1 MGELALFVLFLQLP
15 GDLAVLA
22 TAEAR
27 QDLPCR
33 VTPARAALGFDLG
46 LHAGYTVRIPR
57 QDLPAGRLRLLIRI
71 TPLDHPGDPVYLNDR
86 VDVPPTNEDLVLQGR
101 FAVREGRYQV
111 DWLLRDQSER
121 VCSAHWEVSA
131 QAPRGVELA
140 AHLDEEAPV
149 AREGSLH
156 LRVLLP
162 LAPPYVIEDLVTMLR
177 AITREPRFGRL
188 SLVAFQPAERRIV
201 FRQDDTPR
209 LDFRGLRD
217 ALGRADFVR
226 VDYRSLLAKQDV
238 LSGLLAEGPYDAV
251 LVLGP
256 TLVYYPRRKSYQ
268 VSRPV
273 DFAAAWRDIR
283 SRLPTL
289 PIGRR

>member
-1 MGELALFVLFLQLP
+1 MGELALVVLFLQLP
-15 GDLAVLA
+15 GDLAVLSTPKA
-22 TAEAR
+22 Q

-33 VTPARAALGFDLG
+33 VTPARAVLGFDLG

-57 QDLPAGRLRLLIRI
+57 ENVPAGRLSLLVRLI
-71 TPLDHPGDPVYLNDR
+71 PVGGDPVYLKDR
-86 VDVPPTNEDLVLQGR
+86 VDVPPTNDDLVLQGR
-101 FAVREGRYQV
+101 FAVREGRYNV
-111 DWLLRDQSER
+111 DWLLRDQRER
-121 VCSAHWEVSA
+121 VCSAHWKISA
-131 QAPRGVELA
+131 AAPRGVELA
-140 AHLDEEAPV
+140 APLDEEAPV

-162 LAPPYVIEDLVTMLR
+162 LAPPYVIEDLVRMLR

-188 SLVAFQPAERRIV
+188 SLVAFRPAERRIV
-201 FRQDDTPR
+201 FRQDDTSR

-217 ALGRADFVR
+217 ALGRADFVQ
-226 VDYRSLLAKQDV
+226 VDYQSLLAKKDV

-251 LVLGP
+251 LVLGS
-256 TLVYYPRRKSYQ
+256 TLVYYPRRKSYS

-283 SRLPTL
+283 GRLPTL